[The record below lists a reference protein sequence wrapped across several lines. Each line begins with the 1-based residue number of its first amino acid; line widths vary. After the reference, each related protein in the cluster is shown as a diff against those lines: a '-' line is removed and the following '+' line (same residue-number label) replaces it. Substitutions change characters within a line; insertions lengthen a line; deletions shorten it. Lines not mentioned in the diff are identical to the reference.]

1 MDVQVGQVGQRAAS
15 AVFELEAAE
24 SVGACPREGP
34 QKVAAATPHS
44 RAASKLA
51 NLRTME
57 LTEEKFHLI
66 ALDARTGL
74 RECLQMIELHDR
86 DSQRAFLNPSIVLTA
101 VATWERFIVDTCS
114 ASETSDWRIEDTG
127 WERAYDSTVPWPGGS
142 ADRDSLTRHPRSH
155 DHHVDEVLI
164 RNGAMTSPLTS
175 SWVLHV
181 ATSWWGADPTEWCW
195 AEYTAS
201 PAADNRDVIRAAM
214 LGAKSARDAAGHRL
228 YYKKARQAQGYRTNL
243 PDSEVDQRDW
253 CYVWQS
259 DNPDKSRRAER
270 TPENPSPGRPT
281 IQHGY
286 ARGVVALF
294 IQLVDIT
301 IASIREHQ
309 GWITK
314 NSQLPSEWFG
324 KTISSGLCA
333 GMTLWNGH
341 ELWR

>member
-1 MDVQVGQVGQRAAS
+1 
-15 AVFELEAAE
+15 
-24 SVGACPREGP
+24 
-34 QKVAAATPHS
+34 
-44 RAASKLA
+44 
-51 NLRTME
+51 ME

-66 ALDARTGL
+66 ALGARTGL

-86 DSQRAFLNPSIVLTA
+86 DSQHAFLNPSIVLTA
-101 VATWERFIVDTCS
+101 VAAWERFIVDTCS

-127 WERAYDSTVPWPGGS
+127 WERAYDSTVPWPGGG
-142 ADRDSLTRHPRSH
+142 ADRDSLTRHPRPH

-164 RNGAMTSPLTS
+164 RDGAMTSPLTS

-214 LGAKSARDAAGHRL
+214 LGANRARDAAGHRL
-228 YYKKARQAQGYRTNL
+228 YYRRPGKLRATGRTCRTAKSTSGTGAMSGKATTPTRVGAPREHRRTRPRQADYT
-243 PDSEVDQRDW
+243 
-253 CYVWQS
+253 
-259 DNPDKSRRAER
+259 
-270 TPENPSPGRPT
+270 
-281 IQHGY
+281 QHGY

-294 IQLVDIT
+294 IKLVDIT

-314 NSQLPSEWFG
+314 NSQLPSEWFD
-324 KTISSGLCA
+324 KTISSGPCA
-333 GMTLWNGH
+333 GMALWNGH